1 MTLDDLKHAQR
12 ERLIFLDRCLT
23 WRGVANRKDL
33 IDRFGIST
41 AQAALDFRVYLKLAS
56 GTPPSYDA
64 TRKAY
69 VSATNHRPLAP
80 CSLTA
85 AFDILIEGDE
95 ARDVP
100 EPILPRPDRK
110 ADPTTIARL
119 YQALQSRKA
128 IHIRYTSMSSG
139 ADEGQ
144 WIAPTRFTSDG
155 ESVHIRGYSF
165 KHNEYRNYL
174 PIRIEPE
181 STFAERNIDEPLPPD
196 EDWFTRAII
205 WLRPKAGL
213 SDQQAGVVR
222 REFGFDGEWLR
233 IETRKALEFFISRRW
248 GLDTKGARLELAK
261 SEYRLIAPKS
271 QKPPKPG

>member
-1 MTLDDLKHAQR
+1 MMLDDLKHAQR

-41 AQAALDFRVYLKLAS
+41 AQAALDFRVYMNIS

-69 VSATNHRPLAP
+69 ISAADHRPLAP

-85 AFDILIEGDE
+85 AFDILVEGDE
-95 ARDVP
+95 ACDVP

-139 ADEGQ
+139 ADDGQ

-196 EDWFTRAII
+196 VDWFTRAII

-213 SDQQAGVVR
+213 SDQQARVVR

-261 SEYRLIAPKS
+261 TEHRPIGTKSE
-271 QKPPKPG
+271 KPPKPG